1 MYDDFLMELLLIF
14 MGKEEVIEL
23 YPMLDSE
30 VPIMKFKLNGIS
42 IDLVYA
48 RLLLWPIL
56 DVNVLHFL

>member
-1 MYDDFLMELLLIF
+1 

-23 YPMLDSE
+23 YPMLDFE

-48 RLLLWPIL
+48 RLLLWAIL
-56 DVNVLHFL
+56 DVSVLHL

>member
-1 MYDDFLMELLLIF
+1 MEFHLIF

-48 RLLLWPIL
+48 RLLLWAIL
-56 DVNVLHFL
+56 D